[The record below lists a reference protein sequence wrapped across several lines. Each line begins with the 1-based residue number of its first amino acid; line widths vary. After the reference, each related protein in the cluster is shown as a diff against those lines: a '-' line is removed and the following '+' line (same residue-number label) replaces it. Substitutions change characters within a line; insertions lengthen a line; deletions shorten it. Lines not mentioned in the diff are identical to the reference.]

1 MKTKTL
7 NNNPNSMALIM
18 ENFQKFIEEVDT
30 EEIDNTVYLFEN
42 KRIKTCQFETLLEKV
57 DNKLLTLEEIS
68 KIWEKSILYELK
80 QIEKLDEGVLQ
91 WTKEK
96 IAGLGKGGFEKWVAT
111 VTKLGR
117 QAVGVFVKLFKQGIA
132 LVSRFLKQIKSPEF
146 GAKVYFGAMGGIRKV
161 MKAAKTVLRFMGP
174 VVIVLCIVLVVS
186 LALPATAHAAAA
198 QTGMEDQILQ
208 IAIEICTEGIDLMA
222 AVEQIEPETF
232 SDFHSRTMVDGE
244 VIQMVSDVAFQKS
257 ESIANQHVRAIEVLL
272 DALHERVVA
281 GGEAMTL
288 DDFMEVKHGLDNET
302 KEIITLAIENAQEMQ
317 QSDPQMAQQYA
328 ELGKSVEA
336 LWSGQVE
343 SIFEDIVHEW
353 QRTAGGETTGGSVEL
368 TRMGGSSTGATV
380 PTRGVHEQKT

>member
-57 DNKLLTLEEIS
+57 DNKLLTFEEIS

-80 QIEKLDEGVLQ
+80 QIEKLDEGILQ

-96 IAGLGKGGFEKWVAT
+96 IASLGKGGFEKWVAA

-174 VVIVLCIVLVVS
+174 VVIVLCIVLALS
-186 LALPATAHAAAA
+186 LAVPATAHAAAA
-198 QTGMEDQILQ
+198 QTGMESQILE
-208 IAIEICTEGIDLMA
+208 IAIEICTEAIDLMG
-222 AVEQIEPETF
+222 AVEQIEPETV
-232 SDFHSRTMVDGE
+232 SDFQSRTMVDGE
-244 VIQMVSDVAFQKS
+244 VIQMVNDVAFEKS
-257 ESIANQHVRAIEVLL
+257 ESVANQHVRAIEVLL
-272 DALHERVVA
+272 DALHERFVRD
-281 GGEAMTL
+281 GETMTL
-288 DDFMEVKHGLDNET
+288 NDFMEVKHGLDNET
-302 KEIITLAIENAQEMQ
+302 KEIITLAIENAREMQ
-317 QSDPQMAQQYA
+317 ESDPQMAEQYA
-328 ELGKSVEA
+328 ELGKSVEV
-336 LWSGQVE
+336 LWSGHVE
-343 SIFEDIVHEW
+343 SVIEDISHTW
-353 QRTAGGETTGGSVEL
+353 GRTIGGETSSGASEL
-368 TRMGGSSTGATV
+368 TRSIGHQTGVNV
-380 PTRGVHEQKT
+380 PTRGINEQKT

>member
-1 MKTKTL
+1 MT
-7 NNNPNSMALIM
+7 LIM

-42 KRIKTCQFETLLEKV
+42 KRVKTCQFDTLLEKV
-57 DNKLLTLEEIS
+57 DNKLLTLEEVS

-96 IAGLGKGGFEKWVAT
+96 IASLGKGGFEKWVAT

-146 GAKVYFGAMGGIRKV
+146 GAKVYFGALGAIRKV
-161 MKAAKTVLRFMGP
+161 MRAAKAVLRFMGP
-174 VVIVLCIVLVVS
+174 FVIVLCIVLVVS
-186 LALPATAHAAAA
+186 LALPAVAHAAAA

-208 IAIEICTEGIDLMA
+208 IAIEICTEGIDLMSG
-222 AVEQIEPETF
+222 VEQIEPETF

-244 VIQMVSDVAFQKS
+244 VIQMVSDTAFQKS

-272 DALHERVVA
+272 DALHERVTDPD
-281 GGEAMTL
+281 GTMTL
-288 DDFMEVKHGLDNET
+288 NDFMDAKWGLDNET
-302 KEIITLAIENAQEMQ
+302 KEIIALAIENAQEMQ

-328 ELGKSVEA
+328 ELGRSVEV

-343 SIFEDIVHEW
+343 SFFEDFIQIT
-353 QRTAGGETTGGSVEL
+353 QRTVGDEKTTRSVEL
-368 TRMGGSSTGATV
+368 TRMGGQATGMDAPV
-380 PTRGVHEQKT
+380 RGFHEQKT